1 MTRLG
6 LVGALAVLALA
17 ACTGGSD
24 DPVPTAPTGDGASS
38 SPSET
43 SAASPTSPDPSG
55 TAGSGVDCDAVDAA
69 RAGLTDATN
78 AELERLQIDRSDP
91 RAFSVQVIVASQQA
105 FEYWSAVEQ
114 AVASAGPE
122 LRADAATVVG
132 YWEPLDAE
140 LDAIELPD
148 GSEAAVAAATQRY
161 VELSEQYPDEEVVPA
176 QERLTA
182 DVDAACGQA
191 ATP

>member
-1 MTRLG
+1 MT
-6 LVGALAVLALA
+6 LAVA
-17 ACTGGSD
+17 ACTGGGAG
-24 DPVPTAPTGDGASS
+24 DPATTAPTGA
-38 SPSET
+38 T
-43 SAASPTSPDPSG
+43 TSPGPAPTNSPVTADPPG
-55 TAGSGVDCDAVDAA
+55 TAGGGVDCDAVDAA
-69 RAGLTDATN
+69 RNGLTDATN

-114 AVASAGPE
+114 AVAGAEPQ
-122 LRADAATVVG
+122 LRADAATVVA

-148 GSEAAVAAATQRY
+148 GGEAAVAEATQQY
-161 VELSEQYPDEEVVPA
+161 VELSEQYPDDAVVPA

-182 DVDAACGQA
+182 GVDAACGQA
-191 ATP
+191 VTP